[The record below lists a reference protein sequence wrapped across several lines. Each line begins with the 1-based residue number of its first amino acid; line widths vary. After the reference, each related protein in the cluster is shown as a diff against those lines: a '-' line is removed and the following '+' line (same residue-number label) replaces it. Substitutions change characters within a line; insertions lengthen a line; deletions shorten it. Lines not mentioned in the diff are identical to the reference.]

1 LNFRSLFTRYFSEDR
16 ELLRKLRNLIGFY
29 PGNISVYKL
38 AFSHRSLALE
48 THNGIRM
55 SNERLEYL
63 GDAVLGAIIADLL
76 FKRFPY
82 RDEGFLT
89 EMRAKIVSRENLK
102 QIAMKIGI
110 NELLITDAGPGTYRS
125 MYGDAFEALIGA
137 IYLDKGY
144 DTTRRF
150 ILDNIV
156 RYHIDLREIEQTE
169 NNWKSRILNWGQ
181 KEKHAVVFEVVED
194 DDPRSRLIYVRLLID
209 DKEVSSGKDYVKK
222 KAEQIAAEAACKQLG
237 ILETEMQSPKNGSA
251 A

>member
-1 LNFRSLFTRYFSEDR
+1 MSLLSLFRRFIPGDR
-16 ELLRKLRNLIGFY
+16 ELVRQLRNLTGFY
-29 PGNISVYKL
+29 PGNLALYKL
-38 AFSHRSLALE
+38 AFSHRSLARE
-48 THNGIRM
+48 TSNGIRL

-102 QIAMKIGI
+102 QVAIKIGI
-110 NELLITDAGPGTYRS
+110 NEMLQTDATPGTYRS

-144 DTTRRF
+144 EYAKKY

-156 RYHIDLREIEQTE
+156 RHHIDLEEIEQTE

-181 KEKHAVVFEVVED
+181 KEKHSVVFEVVEED
-194 DDPRSRLIYVRLLID
+194 TRSRLIYVRLVVD
-209 DKEVSSGKDYVKK
+209 DKEISTGKDYVKK
-222 KAEQIAAEAACKQLG
+222 KAEQIAAEIACKQLG
-237 ILETEMQSPKNGSA
+237 IVDTEVPNK
-251 A
+251 